1 MFERNKFNQSK
12 KEQIMV
18 LDEILKYQ
26 KKDGE
31 LLKIE
36 KTISGSKSKQVV
48 NQMVEIVKNAQQKL
62 KTIEKESEKLLTEFN
77 ELNALVNEQNEELDK
92 LLKQKLETKTE
103 NELKDIEKKIK
114 DITTNILLVQ
124 KKTKKISQ
132 DIDFAIKDFEQTRNE
147 GSVAKQKHQ
156 KAMLAYSQLNNESKE
171 KIEKLQKELD
181 ALEKKVDP
189 KLLKKYKTMRE
200 DKKFPVFVPLL
211 NNSCGG
217 CAMELAMSKKH
228 VLEEKGVLECENCHR
243 IIYTQD

>member
-1 MFERNKFNQSK
+1 
-12 KEQIMV
+12 MV
-18 LDEILKYQ
+18 LEEILKYQ

-62 KTIEKESEKLLTEFN
+62 KTIEKESEKLVSEFN
-77 ELNALVNEQNEELDK
+77 QLNALANKQSEELDK

-114 DITTNILLVQ
+114 EMTTDVLFVQ
-124 KKTKKISQ
+124 KNIKKISQ
-132 DIDFAIKDFEQTRNE
+132 DIDSAIKNFEQTRNE

-156 KAMLAYSQLNNESKE
+156 KALLDYNKLNSESKE
-171 KIEKLQKELD
+171 KMEKLQKELEE
-181 ALEKKVDP
+181 LEKKIEP
-189 KLLKKYKTMRE
+189 KILKKYKTMRE

-228 VLEEKGVLECENCHR
+228 ILEEKGVLECENCHR
-243 IIYTQD
+243 IIYIPD